1 MNFPGMYQFCN
12 DDLNKFFLLLRKD
25 VYFYE
30 HMDSWEKFNETA
42 LPPKN
47 ENVI

>member
-1 MNFPGMYQFCN
+1 MNFPGIYQFCN

-30 HMDSWEKFNETA
+30 YMDSWEKFNETA

-47 ENVI
+47 DF